1 MIRHFGT
8 GVAVVLAL
16 LLLWAPLPFASVTR
30 WGSAVVQVVAFAAL
44 TFAAL
49 TARSRDLRAVAAP
62 AAALAAVAVLGA
74 LQSLS
79 WPRTLASVLSPR
91 HAALTGEGS
100 AEGPVLLSLAPDSSL
115 RTALTWAAAAAV
127 LIVSAVA
134 SRRRDR
140 RRWLGAAVLAAA
152 LFQVLYGA
160 GRWVTRAT
168 EIWGV
173 GVPGDPA
180 RLRGSFVNPDH
191 LALYLEISLAIAFA
205 WGWWALRRARRDVSA
220 ERRLLLAAPPVL
232 VWLILFAGLAF
243 TGSRGGLAAA
253 VFAAVAQGLLLAG
266 AARRKGLAPVGAL
279 AVLAGMGVVAAVNLQ
294 AGFGRLAAT
303 SVYEITWN
311 ARRVVYAATWDL
323 WQGFPWLGT
332 GLGAFRD
339 SLALTQPA
347 ELPGTWWH
355 AHSDWLE
362 LLATAGLLGAAAFL
376 LGLVLLVVRLARGWT
391 ADRRSEDRAAILA
404 ALGALVSLAIH
415 ESIDFGL
422 TMPACAITLAALVG
436 AAAMACGTD
445 GDELRRGRE
454 GLPLPRDGGEGWG
467 EGERDQP
474 AGARSPAP
482 LALPKP
488 PRSPGGERRRRMG
501 GGR

>member
-1 MIRHFGT
+1 MNDGGIIRHFGT
-8 GVAVVLAL
+8 GIAVLLAL

-30 WGSAVVQVVAFAAL
+30 WGSAVVQTAAFAAL
-44 TFAAL
+44 AFAAL

-62 AAALAAVAVLGA
+62 AAALTAIAVLGA

-79 WPRTLASVLSPR
+79 WPRPLASVLSPR
-91 HAALTGEGS
+91 HAGLMAAVAAGRSPLS
-100 AEGPVLLSLAPDSSL
+100 PLSLAPDASG
-115 RTALTWAAAAAV
+115 RAALTWAAVAAV
-127 LIVSAVA
+127 LVASAVA

-140 RRWLGAAVLAAA
+140 RRWLGAAILAAA

-160 GRWVTRAT
+160 GRWIVRAT

-173 GVPGDPA
+173 SVPGDPT

-205 WGWWALRRARRDVSA
+205 WGWWALRRARLELSA
-220 ERRLLLAAPPVL
+220 ERRLLLAAPPVV
-232 VWLILFAGLAF
+232 VWLILFLGLAF

-253 VFAAVAQGLLLAG
+253 VFAAGAQGLLLAG

-279 AVLAGMGVVAAVNLQ
+279 AVLAGVGIVAAVNLQ

-303 SVYEITWN
+303 SAYEVTWN
-311 ARRVVYAATWDL
+311 ARREVYAATWEL

-362 LLATAGLLGAAAFL
+362 LLATVGLLGAIAFL
-376 LGLVLLVVRLARGWT
+376 LGLVPLAVRLFKGWT

-422 TMPACAITLAALVG
+422 TMPACAVTLAALLG
-436 AAAMACGTD
+436 AAAMACGT
-445 GDELRRGRE
+445 E
-454 GLPLPRDGGEGWG
+454 GGPDLNATAARLPLG
-467 EGERDQP
+467 P
-474 AGARSPAP
+474 AVP
-482 LALPKP
+482 PKP
-488 PRSPGGERRRRMG
+488 PRSPRGGRRRRKG